1 MEALR
6 KRMLVEKDGYIK
18 VPVPSSFGK
27 QVEII
32 VMPAV
37 CEQNYEEPE
46 YFECVGEDGTAYKL
60 RDWTDREFNKASVL
74 SACKDDDTT
83 AEEIFDV

>member
-32 VMPAV
+32 VMPV
-37 CEQNYEEPE
+37 CEQNFEESE
-46 YFECVGEDGTAYKL
+46 YFECVGEDGTSYRL
-60 RDWTDREFNKASVL
+60 QDWTDNEFNKASVL
-74 SACKDDDTT
+74 SAFKDDDTT